1 MRCEHHISPEW
12 RKSSYS
18 GHGDDQGGSS
28 CIEVLAAWRKSSYS
42 SAGDDDGSDNC
53 LEVNDAAPAHIHV
66 RDSKRRNPSGPVL
79 TVPSS
84 SWAAFLRTLR

>member
-18 GHGDDQGGSS
+18 GHGDEQGGSS
-28 CIEVLAAWRKSSYS
+28 C
-42 SAGDDDGSDNC
+42 
-53 LEVNDAAPAHIHV
+53 LEVNDTTPTTHIHI
-66 RDSKRRNPSGPVL
+66 RDSKRRQRPGGPVL

-84 SWAAFLRTLR
+84 SWTAFLRTLR